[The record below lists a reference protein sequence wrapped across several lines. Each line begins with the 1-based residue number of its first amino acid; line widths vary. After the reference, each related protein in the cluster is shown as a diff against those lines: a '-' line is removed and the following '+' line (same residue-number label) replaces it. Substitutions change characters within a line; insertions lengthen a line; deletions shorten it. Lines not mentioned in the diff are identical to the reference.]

1 MRRREFIAIV
11 GGAAAWP
18 LAAGAQQAA
27 MPVIGFVNSRSS
39 DSSAYLAAAFRDG
52 LKQTAYFEGSN
63 VAIEYYWAEGHYER
77 LPAFLAELVRR
88 QVAVIAA
95 GGGVPVALAA
105 KEATRTIPI
114 VIVVGQDPVA
124 LRLVAS
130 LNRPG
135 GNITGVSILNNELIP
150 KLMQLQRDL
159 LPGTTTIGFLTNPD
173 NPATEHISRDAQ
185 AVARMLGQQ
194 VHILSAS
201 KEIDFEPAFARL
213 VQLRAQAL
221 LVQGDPFLDSRAKE
235 IVALT
240 ARYAVPAIYPFPEYV
255 VAGGL
260 LSYGT
265 SLADAYRQI
274 GVYTGRVLKGE
285 KPSDLPVMQPT
296 KFALV
301 INLKTARALGLTVP
315 EKLLA
320 LADEVIE

>member
-1 MRRREFIAIV
+1 
-11 GGAAAWP
+11 
-18 LAAGAQQAA
+18 
-27 MPVIGFVNSRSS
+27 VIGFVNSRSS

-52 LKQTAYFEGSN
+52 LKETGFFEERN
-63 VAIEYYWAEGHYER
+63 VDIEYHWAEGHYER
-77 LPAFLAELVRR
+77 LPALLADLVHR

-135 GNITGVSILNNELIP
+135 GNITGVTILNNELIP
-150 KLMQLQRDL
+150 KLMQLLRDL

-173 NPATEHISRDAQ
+173 NPAAEHISRDAQ
-185 AVARMLGQQ
+185 AVARMMGQQ
-194 VHILSAS
+194 VHLLSAS
-201 KEIDFEPAFARL
+201 KATDFEPAFVSL

-235 IVALT
+235 VVALA

-296 KFALV
+296 KFNLV
-301 INLKTARALGLTVP
+301 INLKTAKALGVTVP
-315 EKLLA
+315 PTVLA
-320 LADEVIE
+320 LADEVIEP

>member
-1 MRRREFIAIV
+1 
-11 GGAAAWP
+11 
-18 LAAGAQQAA
+18 
-27 MPVIGFVNSRSS
+27 
-39 DSSAYLAAAFRDG
+39 
-52 LKQTAYFEGSN
+52 
-63 VAIEYYWAEGHYER
+63 
-77 LPAFLAELVRR
+77 
-88 QVAVIAA
+88 
-95 GGGVPVALAA
+95 VALAA

-315 EKLLA
+315 DKLLA